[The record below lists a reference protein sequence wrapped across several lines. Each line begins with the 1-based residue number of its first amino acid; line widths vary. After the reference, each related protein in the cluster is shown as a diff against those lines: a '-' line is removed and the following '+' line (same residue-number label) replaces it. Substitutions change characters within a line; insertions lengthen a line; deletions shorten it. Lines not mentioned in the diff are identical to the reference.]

1 MEKTHVHDNLSCVRD
16 SSYHPYRGSEELIHA
31 DIDEVR
37 GVRHK
42 VTVDLQNTNGGLV
55 VVIGIN
61 PSIAGKKDKAG
72 RSKSDKTLTKTSKVM
87 HELGFGRL
95 VMVNLFESQT
105 SHTENINFST
115 QINLGK
121 HRELFDEADEI
132 FVAWGR
138 KGWLAPAIGEARKVL
153 AEYEDKLW
161 CIEHNGRKPF
171 HPRAWA
177 YNDEW
182 EIVPFSFGAVS
193 F

>member
-1 MEKTHVHDNLSCVRD
+1 MLYLVSLSEKSSVTVVESSFLSCSTKICASGLL
-16 SSYHPYRGSEELIHA
+16 SSSAVY
-31 DIDEVR
+31 
-37 GVRHK
+37 K
-42 VTVDLQNTNGGLV
+42 NTNGGLV

-121 HRELFDEADEI
+121 HRELFDEANEI